1 MVWSTVKIK
10 RQHDYEGIS
19 FRNSG
24 LYWNAKFITAKRLEN
39 FTDVEFKRDS
49 DNPFLLGFTFHK
61 SPTKASLQLQK
72 AGRGDNSAGRMVKAS
87 ALRKFDRLIDA
98 ECKSK
103 ADPFPILYDKY
114 NQIYYVELRPNFTN
128 KIRYADM
135 GSLPSDIKGIYRYKD
150 RQNSI
155 IYIGKGNIK
164 ERALQEERRNWSI
177 ESIEYGV
184 VDDDEQALEWE
195 SHYID
200 EYRQNNGYLPPFNR
214 VRGQSKK

>member
-1 MVWSTVKIK
+1 MTV
-10 RQHDYEGIS
+10 H
-19 FRNSG
+19 
-24 LYWNAKFITAKRLEN
+24 
-39 FTDVEFKRDS
+39 
-49 DNPFLLGFTFHK
+49 
-61 SPTKASLQLQK
+61 
-72 AGRGDNSAGRMVKAS
+72 
-87 ALRKFDRLIDA
+87 
-98 ECKSK
+98 
-103 ADPFPILYDKY
+103 KY

-128 KIRYADM
+128 KIRNADI

-214 VRGQSKK
+214 VCGQSKK